1 MPTKYK
7 KNLNIQINED
17 IHYKI
22 KMQALKEKLS
32 IKDFILNVLIS
43 HINENSDDTVI
54 LEPLDEEDIKD
65 LEECKDEEYEDAEE
79 FFKELESES

>member
-65 LEECKDEEYEDAEE
+65 LEECKDEEYDDAEE